1 LSKRTATWHLLPLSE
16 DSALFLLYNV
26 LFVYH
31 TEKNFCYKGVF
42 FMLERCSVIDKVDI
56 RYDDEQ
62 ASIVINN
69 RVLRF
74 SPTEYKLIRL
84 FLLHTMVQET
94 LLFEAVSL
102 NVTDANAQKLLTKY
116 INKIRNKIAASDFL
130 LLLEGLGRILR
141 QDK

>member
-1 LSKRTATWHLLPLSE
+1 
-16 DSALFLLYNV
+16 
-26 LFVYH
+26 
-31 TEKNFCYKGVF
+31 
-42 FMLERCSVIDKVDI
+42 VIDKVDI